1 MILAEKG
8 SQPKAL
14 DQPLPMVEPDA
25 NQHAQCTHLGILVGR
40 RPCLKDL
47 GPVGQLM
54 QCAATAEEA
63 LHDLVDLTDPRPLID
78 TAVMI
83 GLQILG
89 ELIGLHWPPSEC
101 SWPTTSQPT
110 PRSTPGRFAARYSST
125 RVCDDF
131 GTDPTPAS
139 LLVAGG
145 RVQTEPRHSAPCAH
159 EPASFSHCPVFA
171 VSGSERLFPRLQGL
185 DRMLP
190 TAVEK
195 RIAPLLNSRPVP
207 SRTRRWEPPNLPVAW
222 IRRRRF
228 AFLASIRGGAHGWQR
243 GSDHL
248 EWRRCDPDIA
258 CARSPYGDP
267 PH

>member
-1 MILAEKG
+1 MILTEKG

-89 ELIGLHWPPSEC
+89 ELIGPHWPP
-101 SWPTTSQPT
+101 
-110 PRSTPGRFAARYSST
+110 
-125 RVCDDF
+125 V
-131 GTDPTPAS
+131 
-139 LLVAGG
+139 
-145 RVQTEPRHSAPCAH
+145 RVQLAYHK
-159 EPASFSHCPVFA
+159 PADAAFYTRAFRCPVQF
-171 VSGSERLFPRLQGL
+171 
-185 DRMLP
+185 
-190 TAVEK
+190 
-195 RIAPLLNSRPVP
+195 N
-207 SRTRRWEPPNLPVAW
+207 
-222 IRRRRF
+222 
-228 AFLASIRGGAHGWQR
+228 ASV
-243 GSDHL
+243 
-248 EWRRCDPDIA
+248 
-258 CARSPYGDP
+258 
-267 PH
+267 